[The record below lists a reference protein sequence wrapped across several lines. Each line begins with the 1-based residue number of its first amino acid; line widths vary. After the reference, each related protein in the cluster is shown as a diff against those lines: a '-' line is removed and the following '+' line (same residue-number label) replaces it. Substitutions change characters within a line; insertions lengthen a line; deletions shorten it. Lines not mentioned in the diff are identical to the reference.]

1 MAATSAS
8 LASDSDARWDLVIR
22 ISESQRFAKS
32 LRLRE
37 FLLYVCRSA
46 LDSHIDEISE
56 QKIGERVFHR
66 APDYNP
72 NEDNIVRSQA
82 RLLRQKLEAYFAT
95 EGAEEPL
102 ILRIPKGGYVPEFID
117 RPAEPVAVIP
127 PVSVAPAPARHNLV
141 QWLVA
146 AVGVLS
152 VAVAVLAISMVRA
165 KSAVPAVG
173 TTSQAL
179 NALWSQL
186 LTDKAPTTIIVPDH
200 TYAMLQE
207 SAGERE
213 ELQNYLNRQ
222 TPGDHTGAR
231 KLQDLFPR
239 FSARRYTSFD
249 AVTTSVRVLQ
259 LAEKFGSRVVVR
271 YARDVTLR
279 DISPG
284 NAVLVGRPATNLWT
298 GLYESKINFHIESDL
313 ANHRI
318 ICRNASPQAG
328 EPAEYVSKVEGARV
342 ESYSSVAFI
351 PNLNGGNVLL
361 ISGAAGSAQEGAG
374 DFVTSDKLLTRLA
387 EKIERDGRMPYFEA
401 LLHTVAIDGMSQEP
415 SIVAYRVLAAH

>member
-1 MAATSAS
+1 MNSRSNMAATSAS

-46 LDSHIDEISE
+46 LDSHTDEISE

-117 RPAEPVAVIP
+117 RPAETVAVIP
-127 PVSVAPAPARHNLV
+127 PVAIAPAPARHNLV

-152 VAVAVLAISMVRA
+152 VAVAVLAITMVRA
-165 KSAVPAVG
+165 KSTVPAVG
-173 TTSQAL
+173 TTSQVL

-222 TPGDHTGAR
+222 TPGDNTGAR

-259 LAEKFGSRVVVR
+259 LAEKFG
-271 YARDVTLR
+271 
-279 DISPG
+279 
-284 NAVLVGRPATNLWT
+284 VGWWSAT
-298 GLYESKINFHIESDL
+298 H
-313 ANHRI
+313 
-318 ICRNASPQAG
+318 
-328 EPAEYVSKVEGARV
+328 
-342 ESYSSVAFI
+342 
-351 PNLNGGNVLL
+351 
-361 ISGAAGSAQEGAG
+361 
-374 DFVTSDKLLTRLA
+374 
-387 EKIERDGRMPYFEA
+387 
-401 LLHTVAIDGMSQEP
+401 GM
-415 SIVAYRVLAAH
+415 